1 MASVYLYAKVQLKYG
16 KMAEF
21 NETMAVVVPL
31 MEEKGWKLVGAWSP
45 IFGDIHEV
53 HDIWEVPDANAVP
66 ATLAQLA
73 EDAGFAEHFAALSEQ
88 IDREVLSLVV
98 KTPFSP

>member
-1 MASVYLYAKVQLKYG
+1 MGSIYLYAKVRLKYG
-16 KMAEF
+16 KLLEF
-21 NETMAVVVPL
+21 NETMAAVVPM
-31 MEEKGWKLVGAWSP
+31 MEQKGWKLVGAWST

-88 IDREVLSLVV
+88 IDREVLSLVA